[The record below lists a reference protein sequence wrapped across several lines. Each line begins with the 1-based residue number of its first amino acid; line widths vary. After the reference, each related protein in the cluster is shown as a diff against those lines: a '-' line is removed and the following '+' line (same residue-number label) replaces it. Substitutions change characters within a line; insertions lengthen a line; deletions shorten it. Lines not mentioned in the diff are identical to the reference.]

1 AAVPRPRSSPPS
13 SRLPA
18 AGLQRSG
25 LHNAKEVSYIRQMSR
40 PTIRMVGTK
49 EKLWNF
55 RGGRTF
61 GSVIKEFPH
70 ADCTLRFAY
79 PRPLRQPQRRQDKIS
94 EGCVRFSAVLPH
106 AGRPLV

>member
-1 AAVPRPRSSPPS
+1 MHSFLRSRLPSPPAIACAAVPRPRSSPPS

-49 EKLWNF
+49 EKL
-55 RGGRTF
+55 
-61 GSVIKEFPH
+61 
-70 ADCTLRFAY
+70 
-79 PRPLRQPQRRQDKIS
+79 
-94 EGCVRFSAVLPH
+94 
-106 AGRPLV
+106 